1 MPSYRASAQGQ
12 AQQGAPAADGDGLTV
27 LRGSVPLDYRTS
39 DRVVILNL
47 PGLASCEFKLRLPAS
62 PTPSDQFSPWHLAD
76 RVASP
81 VTGEE
86 TRSQQH
92 DAFAI
97 RYRVL

>member
-1 MPSYRASAQGQ
+1 VR
-12 AQQGAPAADGDGLTV
+12 
-27 LRGSVPLDYRTS
+27 
-39 DRVVILNL
+39 
-47 PGLASCEFKLRLPAS
+47 LASCEFKLRLPAS
-62 PTPSDQFSPWHLAD
+62 PSPSDQFGPWHLAD